1 MADQTFR
8 DIETKLL
15 TITNYGLDII
25 INICPNARLG
35 KNFKFRDDEKTASA
49 SMKLLTSKTGV
60 TAYRVT
66 DFGGSIS
73 KENCFGLYALDRNLS
88 YTEAVLELAD
98 TYQANGHQILD
109 TEKVI
114 YKAEYRECA
123 PADFPHELNEKGFH
137 LIKKDFTPFELGLLG
152 PEIKGAGESENGN
165 FRSPLVT
172 EAVCKEVNLYSLE
185 EYSWISN
192 EGDKVKTFRSTE
204 KFPILA
210 FINDDEEIGKWVKI
224 YKPRGGKKYND
235 DGQDFR
241 FQHLGGRP
249 KDFIFGFDRLIDLL
263 EDYRDK
269 LESETKDEKFDR
281 EKVKL
286 PYIAIATGGSD
297 GLNLLALGV
306 PTVWF
311 NSETAK
317 INKFI
322 LDELKKYAHEIVN
335 IPDCD
340 PTGKREGRDLALQFM
355 DVKTLWLDTYFFN
368 KRLKDFKDFCKE
380 NQSRTLTQLTK
391 RVNEMIDAT
400 MPAKFWITALN
411 EKSKR
416 YNHNFSPTFAFYFL
430 RLNGFCR
437 VIDRS
442 RKEGYYFARVVGNV
456 VEETDVTEIKNFF
469 KSFLI
474 TKQHRE
480 GVREVSH
487 SLMDALITST
497 RFSDAS
503 MSMLHDRELDFS
515 DFEKDAQF
523 FFIGD
528 KVYKTTKTGTEQAT
542 FNRYV
547 LKSQLLDQLILEA
560 TGIEINTKKFTID
573 KDPYFEIKETGPL
586 DYNVKINVKDC
597 EFMNYIFQTSRVH
610 WKKELQAYLKAGKK
624 EEDFY
629 NESRF
634 RLESPYLSE
643 EENQDQ
649 MNHAAN
655 KINTFGYMLHRYKDP
670 AIPLFPWAVDEA
682 VQDDDV
688 AEGGAGKTI
697 FFNALKYFCSFFEI
711 PKSEDKDDKFKFEGI
726 TSHTDFVYYDDM
738 DRSFDLRTI
747 FSEITGGMTV
757 NTKNVSRVKIS
768 HALSPKMGGSSN
780 YSIRHNEGSYVRRRL
795 ILGFS
800 DYYHAENKECGI
812 AAYEPRNDFRH
823 LLFDDWQDPQWFRFI
838 NFGFQCLS
846 LHLSRNKII
855 EAPTDNIRM
864 RTYFSE
870 MGIHFQEWADNYF
883 PELIG
888 ETFAKDTAIQNCMKH
903 NLKFLGN
910 ISSNAWKKKTKAW
923 CKVHGLEFEDRIAIN
938 VEQYDSYGQ
947 PIMKDATHYK
957 KTIEH
962 IKLSVLKDESE
973 PVGSAQDLI

>member
-1 MADQTFR
+1 MADQSFR
-8 DIETKLL
+8 DIENKLL
-15 TITNYGLDII
+15 AVTNHGLDII
-25 INICPNARLG
+25 LSIYPNARLG
-35 KNFKFRDDEKTASA
+35 KNFRIREDDKTASA
-49 SMKLLTSKTGV
+49 SMKLITSKTGV
-60 TAYRVT
+60 TAYCIN

-98 TYQANGHQILD
+98 TYQANGYDILD

-114 YKAEYRECA
+114 YQAEYREYSTE
-123 PADFPHELNEKGFH
+123 DFPHALNEKGFH
-137 LIKKDFTPFELGLLG
+137 FITKDFTPFELGLLG

-172 EAVCKEVNLYSLE
+172 AETCKEVNLYSLE
-185 EYSWISN
+185 EYSWFNKEKNKII
-192 EGDKVKTFRSTE
+192 TLRSTE
-204 KFPILA
+204 KFPILG
-210 FINDDEEIGKWVKI
+210 FINEDKEIGQWVKI
-224 YKPRGGKKYND
+224 YKPRGGKKFSPDQENP
-235 DGQDFR
+235 QDFR

-249 KDFIFGFDRLIDLL
+249 KDFIFGLNRLQKLL
-263 EDYRDK
+263 DDYRDDNSDDVDDPEE
-269 LESETKDEKFDR
+269 L
-281 EKVKL
+281 KL

-317 INKFI
+317 IDKFI
-322 LDELKKYAHEIVN
+322 LSELKKYAHEIVN

-340 PTGKREGRDLALQFM
+340 TTGKREGRDLALQFM

-368 KRLKDFKDFCKE
+368 KKLKDFKDFCKE
-380 NQSRTLTQLTK
+380 NQSRTITQLTK

-400 MPAKFWITALN
+400 MPAKFWITTLN

-442 RKEGYYFARVVGNV
+442 RKDGYYFARVVGNV

-469 KSFLI
+469 KAFLI

-503 MSMLHDRELDFS
+503 MSMLHDRELDFT

-523 FFIGD
+523 FFLGD
-528 KVYKTTKTGTEQAT
+528 KVYKTTKKGTEQAT

-547 LKSQLLDQLILEA
+547 LKSQLLDQLIMEA
-560 TGIEINTKKFTID
+560 TGIQIDTKKFKID

-586 DYNVKINVKDC
+586 DHEVKVNVSDC
-597 EFMNYIFQTSRVH
+597 DFMNYIFQTSRVH

-629 NESRF
+629 RESRF
-634 RLESPYLSE
+634 RLVSPYLSD
-643 EENQDQ
+643 EENRDQ

-655 KINTFGYMLHRYKDP
+655 KTYTFGYLLHRYKDP
-670 AIPLFPWAVDEA
+670 TRPLFPWAVDEA

-726 TSHTDFVYYDDM
+726 TLHTDFVYYDDM
-738 DRSFDLRTI
+738 DRSFDLRTL

-757 NTKNVSRVKIS
+757 NTKNVSRVKIPY
-768 HALSPKMGGSSN
+768 ALSPKMGGSSN
-780 YSIRHNEGSYVRRRL
+780 YSIRHNEGSYNRRRL

-800 DYYHAENKECGI
+800 DYYHAENKETGI
-812 AAYEPRNDFRH
+812 SAYEPKNDFRH
-823 LLFDDWQDPQWFRFI
+823 RLFDDWMNEQWYRFI

-846 LHLSRNKII
+846 FYLSSSKII
-855 EAPTDNIRM
+855 EAPTNNIRM

-888 ETFAKDTAIQNCMKH
+888 ETFAKDTAIQHCQKH
-903 NLKFLGN
+903 NIKFLGN
-910 ISSNAWKKKTKAW
+910 LSSNAWKKKTKAW
-923 CKVHGLEFEDRIAIN
+923 CKVHGLDFEDRINLNI
-938 VEQYDSYGQ
+938 EQYDSYGQ
-947 PIMKDATHYK
+947 PVMKNGTHYK

-962 IKLSVLKDESE
+962 VKLTPAAEDGE